1 MFTENQK
8 KEIKE
13 TMKNPVFSYLYNSLD
28 INYLIDSEHNNL
40 EEFTEFLND
49 YIREHEIIYYSEAI
63 NFLRESDPSLR
74 ESLEIAE
81 QLGYSP
87 KNLNSEILATLLIQS
102 YMDEEASK
110 LIEEIETILEEEEEE
125 EN

>member
-13 TMKNPVFSYLYNSLD
+13 IMKNPVFSYLYNSLD

-40 EEFTEFLND
+40 GEFTEFLYD

-102 YMDEEASK
+102 YMDEEAGE
-110 LIEEIETILEEEEEE
+110 LIKEIETILEEEE
-125 EN
+125 N